1 MGLGVMFVTMQ
12 IPIADMRH
20 FVTEETGRLTLPP
33 WPLAD
38 PARHFVRAVG
48 PVRRRRRGGVPE
60 WVGESLYCDARH
72 ALVFAGHGALRH
84 QLSDQVHLTPLY
96 RRFVAT
102 GRVKWSGAVARIDVG
117 FRVSGRNANGRLTG
131 RRLPLPGQAALAA
144 ATVET
149 RIPPKDKSRS
159 VVAAGG
165 LIAERI
171 RQVTTSLTAPPV
183 HDRSWWVQSGAPLVL
198 VEAPFTPEWLAL
210 LKPPMDVTTP
220 SPGNNDALA
229 LHHFSHIEYQGG
241 IIPVW
246 TLFYSETI
254 SSETLRLLRIHLW
267 RLHNEHEVLR
277 LVLAACIQGQLDPA
291 QPTLRDYLA
300 RQSSALR
307 QPTREGFPQSD
318 ILSRAYAID
327 NLVNGDYIEELNTI
341 LSDVSPGLAA
351 SVQPLIKNNE
361 STPAQALYITNYG
374 EVKVV
379 ENTDNRDFSQ
389 KIEDSSVGAVI
400 GGQASVSGG
409 NFQGSGTQNIQI
421 LDNIDM
427 SKLSDELARLVT
439 ELSQKAATPD
449 QRADVELVRGA
460 VDAARQGDKKS
471 VWGYLKRV
479 GEWVLDNATQIGV
492 GVAAAVI
499 AAAI

>member
-1 MGLGVMFVTMQ
+1 MFVTVQ

-20 FVTEETGRLTLPP
+20 FVTEETGRLTLPS

-38 PARHFVRAVG
+38 PAKDFVRAVG

-72 ALVFAGHGALRH
+72 ALVFADHGTPRH
-84 QLSDQVHLTPLY
+84 QLTGQVHLTPLY

-102 GRVKWSGAVARIDVG
+102 GRMKWPGAVARIDAG
-117 FRVSGRNANGRLTG
+117 FRVSGRNANGRLTS
-131 RRLPLPGQAALAA
+131 RRLPLPAQAALAA
-144 ATVET
+144 VTVET
-149 RIPPKDKSRS
+149 RIPPNGKSRPM
-159 VVAAGG
+159 VQAGG

-171 RQVTTSLTAPPV
+171 RAVTTSLTTPPA
-183 HDRSWWVQSGAPLVL
+183 HHRSWWVQPGAPLVL
-198 VEAPFTPEWLAL
+198 VEAPFKPEWLPL
-210 LKPPMDVTTP
+210 LKPPMDVGTP
-220 SPGNNDALA
+220 APGNNDALA
-229 LHHFSHIEYQGG
+229 LHHFSRIEYQGS

-254 SSETLRLLRIHLW
+254 PTDTLRLLRIHLW

-291 QPTLRDYLA
+291 HPTLRDYLA

-307 QPTREGFPQSD
+307 QPAREGFPQSG
-318 ILSRAYAID
+318 ILFRAYAID
-327 NLVNGDYIEELNTI
+327 TLVHADYIEELNAI

-351 SVQPLIKNNE
+351 SVQPLIE
-361 STPAQALYITNYG
+361 SKESSPAQALYIMNYG

-389 KIEDSSVGAVI
+389 KVENSNVGAMF
-400 GGQASVSGG
+400 GGEAHVTVDKS

-421 LDNIDM
+421 LDNVDM
-427 SKLSDELARLVT
+427 AKLADELARLVT
-439 ELSQKAATPD
+439 ELSQTAATPD

-460 VDAARQGDKKS
+460 ADAARQGDKKS
-471 VWGYLKRV
+471 VMGLLKRV
-479 GEWVLDNATQIGV
+479 GKWVLDNATQIGV

>member
-1 MGLGVMFVTMQ
+1 MFVTVQ

-20 FVTEETGRLTLPP
+20 FVAEETGRLALPP

-38 PARHFVRAVG
+38 PAKHFVRAVG

-72 ALVFAGHGALRH
+72 ALVFADHGAPRH
-84 QLSDQVHLTPLY
+84 QLSDQIHLAPLY

-102 GRVKWSGAVARIDVG
+102 GRMKWSGAVARVDVG
-117 FRVSGRNANGRLTG
+117 FTASGRSSNGRVTS
-131 RRLPLPGQAALAA
+131 RMLPLPGQAALAA
-144 ATVET
+144 ATVEA
-149 RIPPKDKSRS
+149 RIPPNDRSRP
-159 VVAAGG
+159 VVNAGG

-171 RQVTTSLTAPPV
+171 REVTTSLATPPV
-183 HDRSWWVQSGAPLVL
+183 QARHWWVQSGTPLVL
-198 VEAPFTPEWLAL
+198 VEAPFKPEWLAR
-210 LKPPMDVTTP
+210 LKPPVNVSTP
-220 SPGNNDALA
+220 SPENNDALA
-229 LHHFSHIEYQGG
+229 LHHFSHIEYQGFV
-241 IIPVW
+241 IPVW
-246 TLFYSETI
+246 TLFYSDKI

-307 QPTREGFPQSD
+307 QPMREGFPQSD

-327 NLVNGDYIEELNTI
+327 ALVNADYIQDLNAI
-341 LSDVSPGLAA
+341 LSDVSLGLAA
-351 SVQPLIKNNE
+351 AVRPLIENTGA
-361 STPAQALYITNYG
+361 TPAQAMYITNYG

-389 KIEDSSVGAVI
+389 HIEGSNVGAVV
-400 GGQASVSGG
+400 GGAASVSGG

-421 LDNIDM
+421 LDNINM
-427 SKLSDELARLVT
+427 SELSDQLARLVT
-439 ELSQKAATPD
+439 ELGQKAATPD

-460 VDAARQGDKKS
+460 ADAARQGDKKS
-471 VWGYLKRV
+471 VWGFLQRV
-479 GEWVLDNATQIGV
+479 GKWVLDNATQIGV

>member
-1 MGLGVMFVTMQ
+1 MFVTVQ
-12 IPIADMRH
+12 IPIADMRR
-20 FVTEETGRLTLPP
+20 FVNDETGRLALPP

-38 PARHFVRAVG
+38 PAKHFVRAVG

-72 ALVFAGHGALRH
+72 ALVFADHGALRH
-84 QLSDQVHLTPLY
+84 QLGDQVYLTPLY

-102 GRVKWSGAVARIDVG
+102 GRVKWSDSVARIDVG
-117 FRVSGRNANGRLTG
+117 FRVSGRNPNGRLTG

-144 ATVET
+144 LTVEA
-149 RIPPKDKSRS
+149 RIPPNDKSRL
-159 VVAAGG
+159 VVNAGG

-171 RQVTTSLTAPPV
+171 REVTTSLTAPPV
-183 HDRSWWVQSGAPLVL
+183 HDRSWWVQSGSPLVL
-198 VEAPFTPEWLAL
+198 VEAPFKPEWLGL
-210 LKPPMDVTTP
+210 LRPPMDIGTP

-229 LHHFSHIEYQGG
+229 LHHFSHIEYQGSM
-241 IIPVW
+241 IPVW

-254 SSETLRLLRIHLW
+254 PSETLRLLRIHLW

-277 LVLAACIQGQLDPA
+277 LVLAACIQGLLDPA
-291 QPTLRDYLA
+291 QSTLRDYLA
-300 RQSSALR
+300 RQSNALR

-327 NLVNGDYIEELNTI
+327 SLVNASYIEELKTI

-351 SVQPLIKNNE
+351 SVQPLIENKG
-361 STPAQALYITNYG
+361 TTLVQALYITNYG

-389 KIEDSSVGAVI
+389 NIEGGSVGAVI
-400 GGQASVSGG
+400 SGQASVSGG

-421 LDNIDM
+421 LDHVDM

-460 VDAARQGDKKS
+460 ADAAQQGDKKS
-471 VWGYLKRV
+471 VWGFLKRV
-479 GEWVLDNATQIGV
+479 GQWVLDNATQIGV
-492 GVAAAVI
+492 TVAATVI